1 MLGLFHIMHSIHAL
15 QIRVIN
21 TIVMDIESSRL
32 DMHIAQGCC
41 SGLDLIWVI
50 LSVM

>member
-1 MLGLFHIMHSIHAL
+1 MLGLFHIVHSIHAL

-21 TIVMDIESSRL
+21 ATIMDIESSRL
-32 DMHIAQGCC
+32 DMHVARGCC

-50 LSVM
+50 LSAM